1 MGCGGVVALKVAL
14 MGALSSLER
23 LALDDNDIGATGGMA
38 LGECL
43 PLLTSL
49 RELSLRR
56 NPFGTTGGLALLTG
70 FCSDSSPPASC
81 TDAPEGLTFHAS
93 HAPAAHQDL
102 CEEDRAQS
110 FALTPD
116 GSDASLNAAALAA
129 AARFREMRVL
139 DVSQC
144 NFQGAATEKT
154 LAAALRQM
162 PGLQDLALQG
172 NLLGGSGGGVCVNL
186 CDSLYQLSVSHD
198 LAQRNMSSFT
208 SSSAGLV
215 NLKLGGVGL
224 GWSGAE
230 ALAKPLAQFTHLL
243 HLGLGRNG
251 LGDAGLLK
259 LMDALSQLRLLRTL
273 GLQHNDLGPACSARI
288 AELILSLHMLQDV
301 RLYGNNLHLGAN
313 GIRPLAACRNII
325 TWDTDI

>member
-1 MGCGGVVALKVAL
+1 

-23 LALDDNDIGATGGMA
+23 LTLDENDIGATGGTA

-56 NPFGTTGGLALLTG
+56 NPLGTNGGLALLRG
-70 FCSDSSPPASC
+70 FCSDSSPCTAS
-81 TDAPEGLTFHAS
+81 PEGLAS
-93 HAPAAHQDL
+93 HVSHTPAAHQDS
-102 CEEDRAQS
+102 CEENRAQS

-116 GSDASLNAAALAA
+116 GAAALRLASLLDA
-129 AARFREMRVL
+129 AARFREVRVL
-139 DVSQC
+139 DLSQC
-144 NFQGAATEKT
+144 NLQGAATEKA